1 MGGTMNI
8 HLFNW
13 WKPQHKKNHSL
24 QEIIII
30 INNSYKVIF
39 SNQSFKPTALYKQ
52 LMTKTAL
59 TYISTHRTLNI
70 VVCHKRIT

>member
-1 MGGTMNI
+1 MNI

-24 QEIIII
+24 QEIIIII

-52 LMTKTAL
+52 LMTK
-59 TYISTHRTLNI
+59 NI
-70 VVCHKRIT
+70 IF